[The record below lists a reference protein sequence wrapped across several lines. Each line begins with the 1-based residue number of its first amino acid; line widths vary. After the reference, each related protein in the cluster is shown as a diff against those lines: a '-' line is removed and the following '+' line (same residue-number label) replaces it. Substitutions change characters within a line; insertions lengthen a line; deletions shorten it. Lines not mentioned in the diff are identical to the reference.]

1 MSEMMEDVVV
11 VDTGRGRVEARRM
24 GRAEAG
30 PSRWRVAYPWG
41 AETFFGTAAELA
53 ERARKQVGDE
63 PANTDRFARA

>member
-1 MSEMMEDVVV
+1 MSEAMDDVVV

-41 AETFFGTAAELA
+41 AETFFGTSAELA
-53 ERARKQVGDE
+53 ERARKRAADE
-63 PANTDRFARA
+63 AAGTPRSIRT